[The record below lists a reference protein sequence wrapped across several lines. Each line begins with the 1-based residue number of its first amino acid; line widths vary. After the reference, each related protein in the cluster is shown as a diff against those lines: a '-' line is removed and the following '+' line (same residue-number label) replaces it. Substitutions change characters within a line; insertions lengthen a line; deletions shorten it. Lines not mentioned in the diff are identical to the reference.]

1 MDYDNNT
8 TKIDDNIIIYGHNR
22 YLNGVMFGTLNKTL
36 YKNWYTNKENQIIK
50 FDTLYGS
57 YQYKVFS
64 IYIIPTTSDY
74 LETNF
79 DNSKDK
85 INFLNM
91 LKDRSIYDFNI
102 TLNENSKIITLS
114 TCQSDTTR
122 LVLHAV
128 LI

>member
-1 MDYDNNT
+1 M
-8 TKIDDNIIIYGHNR
+8 
-22 YLNGVMFGTLNKTL
+22 NK
-36 YKNWYTNKENQIIK
+36 N
-50 FDTLYGS
+50 
-57 YQYKVFS
+57 
-64 IYIIPTTSDY
+64 
-74 LETNF
+74 
-79 DNSKDK
+79 DK
-85 INFLNM
+85 IATIKKISKYVVNFLNM

>member
-1 MDYDNNT
+1 M
-8 TKIDDNIIIYGHNR
+8 
-22 YLNGVMFGTLNKTL
+22 
-36 YKNWYTNKENQIIK
+36 NKENIDLFEGKLFKKRNLNEVQK
-50 FDTLYGS
+50 SFLH
-57 YQYKVFS
+57 
-64 IYIIPTTSDY
+64 